1 MASLSSY
8 WEDPFVTDND
18 SVNCC
23 LAKCSNFTRSD
34 DECQRMFDV
43 GYSNGAARLT
53 CPAFV
58 LACHAAVV
66 LVYYMHISIV
76 GADERVRCNCWSP
89 YGSFIA
95 EVCVEYNLSR
105 IGLVWLGRL

>member
-1 MASLSSY
+1 MGLP
-8 WEDPFVTDND
+8 D
-18 SVNCC
+18 
-23 LAKCSNFTRSD
+23 LL
-34 DECQRMFDV
+34 
-43 GYSNGAARLT
+43 G
-53 CPAFV
+53 PAFV
-58 LACHAAVV
+58 LACHPAVV

-76 GADERVRCNCWSP
+76 GADELVRCNCWSS